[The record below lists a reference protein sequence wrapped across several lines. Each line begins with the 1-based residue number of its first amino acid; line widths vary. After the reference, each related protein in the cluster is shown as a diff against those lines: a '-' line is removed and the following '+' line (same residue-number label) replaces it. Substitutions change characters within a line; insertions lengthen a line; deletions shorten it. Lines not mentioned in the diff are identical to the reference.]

1 MKHLGTPTEFRII
14 NNQIT
19 KQQDNH
25 QFHRT
30 GQLRRAKLHA
40 AYFIESLDN
49 NRALSP
55 ALRRLLE
62 ASLILDTTNAKTL
75 ATYLKLSPA
84 TIRNEFQRIRTILGY
99 IGEFQTTSNTKTQ
112 AINKDPASLE
122 K

>member
-1 MKHLGTPTEFRII
+1 MA
-14 NNQIT
+14 
-19 KQQDNH
+19 KQQDKH

-99 IGEFQTTSNTKTQ
+99 MGEFQTASNTKTQ
-112 AINKDPASLE
+112 AIDKDFASL
-122 K
+122 KK